1 MAQNCPPWAQGSKGQ
16 KEIAST
22 QPREL
27 ASRDLTPGA
36 QGPPPALR
44 RRETERQT
52 AAEAKGSDKGS
63 QEQSG
68 SWAAR
73 WLAAHVCSGAELP
86 LNHRCDSFPDQRPL
100 ACVTL
105 PVRPTP
111 SCGRPACTSLG
122 TSSPIPDPI
131 PHKDPPLTTA
141 QAYGCPAHWQASP
154 PEDRPGERLG

>member
-1 MAQNCPPWAQGSKGQ
+1 M
-16 KEIAST
+16 

-36 QGPPPALR
+36 QGPPPAPR
-44 RRETERQT
+44 RRETDRQT
-52 AAEAKGSDKGS
+52 AAEAKSSEKGS

-68 SWAAR
+68 SWAAQ

-86 LNHRCDSFPDQRPL
+86 LNHGRDSFPDQRLP

-105 PVRPTP
+105 PVLPTL
-111 SCGRPACTSLG
+111 SCGRPACTFLV

-131 PHKDPPLTTA
+131 PCKDPPLTTV
-141 QAYGCPAHWQASP
+141 QA
-154 PEDRPGERLG
+154 